1 MKYNPPTPIKPEHD
15 IQNFDCGEPTLNDWL
30 KRRALKNEKTGA
42 SRTYVVTY
50 GNEVVGYYS
59 LATGCVFHELAPG
72 KIKRNMPNPI
82 PAMVLGRL
90 AVALN
95 HQKRSIG
102 TGLLQDAVKR
112 TLQVSE
118 IAGIRVILVHALNH
132 SATLFYEQYGF
143 KPSPV
148 NELTLMVTLT
158 EVETYFA

>member
-1 MKYNPPTPIKPEHD
+1 
-15 IQNFDCGEPTLNDWL
+15 
-30 KRRALKNEKTGA
+30 
-42 SRTYVVTY
+42 
-50 GNEVVGYYS
+50 
-59 LATGCVFHELAPG
+59 
-72 KIKRNMPNPI
+72 MPNPI

-132 SATLFYEQYGF
+132 SAKLFYEQYGF

-158 EVETYFA
+158 QILHQKNLM